1 MQLNKT
7 ILCIQRSI
15 FFTYI
20 LRSDIFFVF
29 SLVYF
34 RSLMLKTCIFFIIY
48 RIVLYMPQSIYDN
61 NFFFSYRC
69 RRWIQNNR
77 RQNLP
82 TDFHKLRYYYLCS
95 THFENSQFMD
105 PHAKKKKLIHSAV
118 PTLFDV
124 PNPPQPV
131 TTKRKLPD
139 YHPSPP

>member
-61 NFFFSYRC
+61 NFFFHTGVDDGYKTTEDRTFRQISINFDTITFAPLILKIANSWIPTQ
-69 RRWIQNNR
+69 RRKN
-77 RQNLP
+77 
-82 TDFHKLRYYYLCS
+82 
-95 THFENSQFMD
+95 
-105 PHAKKKKLIHSAV
+105 
-118 PTLFDV
+118 
-124 PNPPQPV
+124 
-131 TTKRKLPD
+131 
-139 YHPSPP
+139 